1 MLLEEFDLDVKA
13 ASTLA
18 EGRAA
23 LASFDPDVCLTDLQ
37 LPDGDG
43 IDFIRDARAADA
55 RREIV
60 VLTGHGSLDTAV
72 EAMKAGAFDFLVKPL
87 RPVQLE
93 AVLERLR
100 PAAAPPGQRRR
111 PVEDAGRDRP
121 FRGDGGRLARRC
133 ARRARSSRE
142 SRVRTRRS

>member
-1 MLLEEFDLDVKA
+1 MKVLVLEDDTETRRGVQTLLEEFDLDVKS

-43 IDFIRDARAADA
+43 IDFIRDARAADS

-60 VLTGHGSLDTAV
+60 VLTGHGSLGTAV
-72 EAMKAGAFDFLVKPL
+72 EAMKAGAFDYLVKPL
-87 RPVQLE
+87 DLD
-93 AVLERLR
+93 L
-100 PAAAPPGQRRR
+100 
-111 PVEDAGRDRP
+111 
-121 FRGDGGRLARRC
+121 
-133 ARRARSSRE
+133 
-142 SRVRTRRS
+142 

>member
-1 MLLEEFDLDVKA
+1 MKVLVVEDDPETRRGVQMLLEEFDLDVKA

-43 IDFIRDARAADA
+43 IDFIRDARVADP

-72 EAMKAGAFDFLVKPL
+72 EAMKAGAFDYLVKPL

-100 PAAAPPGQRRR
+100 P
-111 PVEDAGRDRP
+111 
-121 FRGDGGRLARRC
+121 GGRASDGNALWK
-133 ARRARSSRE
+133 
-142 SRVRTRRS
+142 TL